1 MAGAGFHTAVDHH
14 QVAVVDPVL
23 AHAIAAGPH
32 VEGADRVRNQGG
44 LEIQGLTQR
53 ARAEGHR
60 LANGQ
65 VGQDQTSKGGSTA
78 VLLLVGWV
86 GSAVGLWP
94 GHKRHIPHLV
104 PGFAFGISQPVEGAA
119 VGSVLGDDQDR
130 CTRPADPPKL
140 LTTCQHNQIAGG
152 RVLEIWGHRCTVE
165 TSGDWL
171 PSRSPLRR
179 ERNKDNRRWIGRWM
193 VRQVAQFSCRL
204 WLSFRFRLTASG
216 LWRSCLA
223 VEQICR
229 HC

>member
-165 TSGDWL
+165 THRRLAAKPLL
-171 PSRSPLRR
+171 PPARAEQGQPQVDCSMDRLLGGSVFVSPL
-179 ERNKDNRRWIGRWM
+179 
-193 VRQVAQFSCRL
+193 AQFSMSPER
-204 WLSFRFRLTASG
+204 R
-216 LWRSCLA
+216 
-223 VEQICR
+223 
-229 HC
+229 